1 MRTQT
6 QGMLERAARPGGR
19 VGRMLLA
26 MLAIV
31 ALGLGLQTPVMA
43 SADATSVPS
52 ISITPLTPASQ
63 PSGTAFG
70 YRVSYTCSNVNASP
84 CAESPT
90 VTIPL
95 GAAANPAWTVK
106 VGANPLITSWTVTGG
121 NLVIR
126 LADLTE
132 GVAGTIGI
140 TITPP
145 NHTTPNGTSW
155 TLTPTMTFTD
165 GTPTVSAPGVT
176 STATAIPSIQVQK
189 SVEQTFYKP
198 GDTVKYT
205 LWWTCPRSNLGV
217 LGDENLS
224 SLRLVDTL
232 PAGLTYLSSS
242 PSATVAGQTLTFDLT
257 AAQLGSSCSASADAP
272 VPVTVNARVN
282 ANVADNTVLRNV
294 VNGTGTS
301 ISGTTL
307 TGSGEVS
314 VTVVSTLPG
323 ATVTKRG
330 YGPLLNTVGDSG
342 TYDLNLNGYTSA
354 TYPGPWL
361 GRGDANVSTST
372 IYNSAAPSF
381 RIEALYALDVLMPGP
396 GLQSEVVDPVPCT
409 TNVSGTS
416 YSSNAPGTV
425 CTDPAFHPTMV
436 TIWARTTEN
445 PQNVGIPSAFAPQAR
460 LTDGS
465 IVTLTAGPIPS
476 SAAMLANGPGHRSYF
491 VPASAIGRVA
501 EIILPRTTDMT
512 NTRMNVVIGGY
523 ADSRRAAGDILR
535 NQAAIS
541 SYAVGATTPYAT
553 GTSSVGRIFIL
564 DGPQIGVTKYWYAA
578 GSEFR
583 VNSEVMLKGPTTG
596 DLTFVDRFPAGVSFT
611 GPAVLDAYRYGAGAW
626 SFNIPTTTTVTA
638 DPVTGETIVTV
649 VVKAATVNS
658 LLPASKGERIRFEVH
673 LPSKV
678 QFPGNYVN
686 RATVNLSDPQVN
698 NSICTQGT
706 KVAGTTGAGHQ
717 CASSTSFTVNP
728 DPTSD
733 AVRLTKTVRGS
744 LDTAFKSFPAIGYVA
759 SAGGNATYRLNWTNK
774 SQQNVGNVVMYDLLP
789 RVGDTGTVAGTVNQ
803 QRGSTFRPI
812 LTGLSTLPAGVTAF
826 YSTST
831 NPCRPEVLPNAQNPD
846 CVDDWVAMPASPSAA
861 LLQTVRALRFVSTA
875 TYAFDQGLAIDL
887 TMTTPALN
895 SAGDVAWNTVATAQT
910 NLSNGQP
917 IKPVESAKVGIAR
930 EDFSHITIDKVVD
943 KTTANV
949 GDTLTYTVTAV
960 NDGGRDLTD
969 ITLRDT
975 LPEGATFVSASGGG
989 TYANGVVTWN
999 LATMPLGQLFSYTV
1013 TAKVAKEGTTLVN
1026 RWGVDG
1032 PTPVTPL
1039 HPCPAPNDDEE
1050 SCATTTVPS
1059 VALTFAKTS
1068 VPAAG
1073 SIVKPGDTVA
1083 YTVKVTN
1090 ATATASTAG
1099 KVTDDMSDVLDK
1111 ATLVAPPTVTCA
1123 PTANS
1128 CGQVD
1133 YTAGDDSFTWSSSV
1147 ARPLAANTSA
1157 TITYTVRV
1165 GDDASGTLR
1174 NLLVEPD
1181 IAVEHPIL
1189 QVDKVV
1195 DKGAGALVNPGDD
1208 VTYTL
1213 SIANTGAVASGSFS
1227 VFDDLSDVVDNATF
1241 DPDSISISPAVGTAA
1256 YDAGTR
1262 RLTWTGALAAGQS
1275 VQVSYTVTVDDDA
1288 FGELRNAF
1296 VDKTVV
1302 NPISGSLRWDKVDD
1316 SADARLLAGAEWTLQ
1331 GLDENG
1337 QPAGATLTIVDCT
1350 QAPCG
1355 GPDKDAEGGQFLVP
1369 GLVPGGYQLI
1379 ETKAPVGFVRDD
1391 TPRTVLVHG
1400 DTQVTVLDDIVN
1412 RQQPAPV
1419 LPFTGGLGTEHL
1431 LAIGA
1436 ALLLLTAGLA
1446 GWRRIRRRTS

>member
-1 MRTQT
+1 MRRAEDATRRRRAIRALIAMIAVIAV
-6 QGMLERAARPGGR
+6 GM
-19 VGRMLLA
+19 
-26 MLAIV
+26 
-31 ALGLGLQTPVMA
+31 GLQTPVAAM
-43 SADATSVPS
+43 ADATSRPS
-52 ISITPLTPASQ
+52 ISITPLTPSSQ

-84 CAESPT
+84 CADNPT

-95 GAAANPAWTVK
+95 GAAANPTWTVA

-121 NLVIR
+121 NLVIT

-155 TLTPTMTFTD
+155 TLVPTMTFTD

-176 STATAIPSIQVQK
+176 STATATPSLDVSK
-189 SVEQTFYKP
+189 TVEQTFYKP

-205 LWWTCPRSNLGV
+205 LWWYCPRSGFGAP
-217 LGDENLS
+217 GDENLA

-257 AAQLGSSCSASADAP
+257 AAQLGSSCAAGAGTAVS
-272 VPVTVNARVN
+272 VTVNARVN

-301 ISGTTL
+301 ISGAPVT
-307 TGSGEVS
+307 SSDEVS

-361 GRGDANVSTST
+361 GRGDANVSTAT

-409 TNVSGTS
+409 TNVSGSS

-476 SAAMLANGPGHRSYF
+476 GAVTLASGPDYRSYF

-501 EIILPRTTDMT
+501 EIILPRTTGMT

-523 ADSRRAAGDILR
+523 ADSRRVAGDILR

-578 GSEFR
+578 GPEFR

-626 SFNIPTTTTVTA
+626 SNNIPTTTTVTA
-638 DPVTGETIVTV
+638 DPVTGETVVTV
-649 VVKAATVNS
+649 VVKASTVNG
-658 LLPASKGERIRFEVH
+658 LLPASKGERIRFELH

-733 AVRLTKTVRGS
+733 AVRVTKSVRGS

-759 SAGGNATYRLNWTNK
+759 SAGGNATFRLGWTNK

-812 LTGLSTLPAGVTAF
+812 LTGFSALPAGVTAF

-831 NPCRPEVLPNAQNPD
+831 NPCRPEVLPNAQNAG
-846 CVDDWVAMPASPSAA
+846 CVDDWAAVPASPSAA

-875 TYAFDQGLAIDL
+875 TYAFDQGLSIDL
-887 TMTTPALN
+887 TMTTPPLN
-895 SAGDVAWNTVATAQT
+895 SVGDVAWNTVATAQT
-910 NLSNGQP
+910 NLASGQP
-917 IKPVESAKVGIAR
+917 IPPVESAKVGIAR
-930 EDFSHITIDKVVD
+930 QDFSHITIDKVVD
-943 KTTANV
+943 KTVANV
-949 GDTLTYTVTAV
+949 GDLLTYTVSAV
-960 NDGGRDLTD
+960 NDGGRDLSD

-975 LPEGATFVSASGGG
+975 LPAGVTFVSASGGG
-989 TYANGVVTWN
+989 VHAGGEVTWN
-999 LATMPLGQLFSYTV
+999 LASMPLGQQFTYTV
-1013 TAKVAKEGTTLVN
+1013 TVRVDQEGVALVN
-1026 RWGVDG
+1026 RFGVDG
-1032 PTPVTPL
+1032 TTPVTPL
-1039 HPCPAPNDDEE
+1039 HPCAEPNDDDE
-1050 SCATTTVPS
+1050 SCATTTVPA
-1059 VALTFAKTS
+1059 VALTYAKTS
-1068 VPAAG
+1068 DPAPG
-1073 SIVKPGDTVA
+1073 TMVKAGDTVS
-1083 YTVKVTN
+1083 YTVTVSN
-1090 ATATASTAG
+1090 ATGSPSTSGIA
-1099 KVTDDMSDVLDK
+1099 TDDMSEVLDK
-1111 ATLVAPPTVTCA
+1111 ATLASPPVLTCA
-1123 PTANS
+1123 PVGAS
-1128 CGQVD
+1128 CGQVA
-1133 YTAGDDSFTWSSSV
+1133 YTAGDTELVWRST
-1147 ARPLAANTSA
+1147 AGAPLAAHTTA
-1157 TITYTVRV
+1157 TITYTVTLD
-1165 GDDASGTLR
+1165 DDASGTLR
-1174 NLLVEPD
+1174 NLLVEPG

-1189 QVDKVV
+1189 SVDKTV
-1195 DKGAGALVNPGDD
+1195 DKGAGSLVNPGDD
-1208 VTYTL
+1208 VKYTL
-1213 SIANTGAVASGSFS
+1213 SITNSGAVGSGPFS
-1227 VFDDLSDVVDNATF
+1227 VFDDLSDVVGNATL
-1241 DPDSISISPAVGTAA
+1241 DEASIAVDPAVGAAA
-1256 YDAGTR
+1256 YDAGTHH
-1262 RLTWTGALAAGQS
+1262 LTWTGALAAGQT
-1275 VQVSYTVTVDDDA
+1275 VQVSYTVTVNDDA
-1288 FGELRNAF
+1288 FGELRNVF
-1296 VDKTVV
+1296 LDKTVV
-1302 NPISGSLRWDKVDD
+1302 NPISGTLQWTKIDESPQQ
-1316 SADARLLAGAEWTLQ
+1316 RLLAGSEWTLQ
-1331 GLDENG
+1331 ALDENG
-1337 QPAGATLTIVDCT
+1337 APTGMVLTVEDCTELPCSGPEKDPAGGALRVPNLTPGDH
-1350 QAPCG
+1350 Q
-1355 GPDKDAEGGQFLVP
+1355 LV
-1369 GLVPGGYQLI
+1369 
-1379 ETKAPVGFVRDD
+1379 ETKAPAGYVLD
-1391 TPRTVLVHG
+1391 TTVRTVTVLGTV
-1400 DTQVTVLDDIVN
+1400 QVTVLDGIVN
-1412 RQQPAPV
+1412 QQQGVPV
-1419 LPFTGGLGTEHL
+1419 LPFTGGLGTDHL
-1431 LAIGA
+1431 LLIGG
-1436 ALLLLTAGLA
+1436 ALLLLTSGLVV
-1446 GWRRIRRRTS
+1446 WQIRRRRRA